1 MKLFH
6 NLEPGLSELRL
17 GAITIGNFDGVHH
30 GHARILRELRR
41 QADRVRGP
49 AVVFTFSPHPVQIL
63 RPQQTPPPLT
73 WPERKSVLLGELGV
87 DAMIAYPTDRE
98 LLELSPKMFF
108 QTIVHGELAAQA
120 LVEGPNFYFGK
131 GRSGNIAT
139 LQQLCQESEVN
150 LHIVEPLL
158 APDGVVS
165 SSRLRQLIQT
175 GDVQRARQLMT
186 QPYRI
191 QGTVV
196 PGERRGATI
205 GFPTANLDRVSTLC
219 PAPGVYAGRTF
230 INQSTWDTAIHI
242 GNNPTFQEDEVKIE
256 CHLLDFS
263 ESLYGQSLEV
273 EFLKRLRDVVPFNSV
288 SELQEQLHRDVDNT
302 RNVCREFTV
311 SSKTPQTKP
320 SAANPCDQPGRTYE

>member
-6 NLEPGLSELRL
+6 SLESGLGGIRL

-30 GHARILRELRR
+30 GHARILKELRR
-41 QADRVRGP
+41 QADRVHGP

-73 WPERKSVLLGELGV
+73 WPERKSVLLAELGV

-108 QTIVHGELAAQA
+108 QTIIHDELAAQA
-120 LVEGPNFYFGK
+120 IVEGPNFYFGK
-131 GRSGNIAT
+131 GRSGNIDT
-139 LQQLCQESEVN
+139 LQQLCQDAEID
-150 LHIVEPLL
+150 LHVVEPLMES
-158 APDGVVS
+158 DGVVS
-165 SSRLRQLIQT
+165 SSRLRQLIQA
-175 GDVQRARQLMT
+175 GDVHRAQQLMT

-196 PGERRGATI
+196 PGERRGASI

-242 GNNPTFQEDEVKIE
+242 GTNPTFQEDEQKIE

-263 ESLYGQSLEV
+263 ESLYGQSLEI
-273 EFLKRLRDVVPFNSV
+273 EFLERLRDVVPFNSV
-288 SELQEQLHRDVDNT
+288 RELQDQLHRDVKRTRELCKQFTAPAKAPQPNT
-302 RNVCREFTV
+302 
-311 SSKTPQTKP
+311 
-320 SAANPCDQPGRTYE
+320 